1 MKDINY
7 FKYQSRVH
15 FNFKEAMIVIT
26 NKEYNI
32 DLNKTKKQT
41 EHIDNKQTIKQHAV
55 DIKMFKKT
63 QFIGSM

>member
-7 FKYQSRVH
+7 FKYRSRVH

-26 NKEYNI
+26 NKEYNHRFKQ
-32 DLNKTKKQT
+32 NKEIT
-41 EHIDNKQTIKQHAV
+41 EHIDNKQPIKQHAV

-63 QFIGSM
+63 